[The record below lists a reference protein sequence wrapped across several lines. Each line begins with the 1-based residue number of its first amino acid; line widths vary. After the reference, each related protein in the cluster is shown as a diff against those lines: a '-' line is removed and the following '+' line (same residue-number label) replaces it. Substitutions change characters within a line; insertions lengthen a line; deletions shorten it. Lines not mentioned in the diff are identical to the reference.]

1 MTRWSFLLC
10 YIFTGMKISMPRLA
24 KEIAIILFIGILIQV
39 LYDPISS
46 ANHSLKVFYTQNQLP
61 RQRAKWE
68 AQAITEYSFEIRGN
82 GRSICEPS
90 AVVEVKNDLVVNVQT
105 TDSPG
110 QPLPSEKWSDPG
122 WGDEVF
128 LCNYA
133 NFTMTRIFD
142 LVDSTLQDFPSS
154 IMRADFDPRYGFVT
168 DFSFGIYVGYG
179 LLKPQVTDCCNL
191 FSITNFQPILNP

>member
-1 MTRWSFLLC
+1 MTFSTPGTAKLMGILL
-10 YIFTGMKISMPRLA
+10 LV
-24 KEIAIILFIGILIQV
+24 GILIEV

-46 ANHSLKVFYTQNQLP
+46 GRHALNISGIREQLP

-68 AQAITEYSFEIRGN
+68 AQGITEYSFEIQGN

-90 AVVEVKNDLVVNVQT
+90 AIVEVKNDLVVNVQT

-110 QPLPSEKWSDPG
+110 QPLPPEKWSDPG

-154 IMRADFDPRYGFVT
+154 IMRADFDPRYGFVAN
-168 DFSFGIYVGYG
+168 FSFGIYVGYG

-191 FSITNFQPILNP
+191 FSITNFQPILNQ